1 LAAAKSLRK
10 SLPGILRFPLLET
23 RRPNPPIR
31 SGLHY
36 RYARIG
42 FPHGTVYFKI
52 IGFGEPTTYRI
63 CQFRSPGD
71 GEEMERRLAA
81 IVCADVAGYSRMMGA
96 DEEGT
101 HAAFKAHRSATYPII
116 LNHGGRVV
124 KNTGDGFLLEFP
136 SIVGAIESSIAMQ
149 ALMAE
154 RNNHLP
160 GDRVMQ
166 FRLGVHMG
174 DVIADED
181 EVFGDGVNIAVRLE
195 AVAAPGGVAVSA
207 KAYHEASKHLSV
219 TLVDA
224 GSHRFKNIEDTINV
238 WTWAPS
244 GSDARGREPKSTSS
258 LPAQYR
264 TAIVGVLPFANLS
277 DSSDEYFSDGL
288 TEDLIHALSLQSF
301 YRVLSRNST
310 FSFKDKNLSARLIAR
325 EIDATYLI
333 QGSVRRAGTKIRVT
347 AELVA
352 PENGE
357 QLWTGRYDRDIGDLF
372 AMQDEITTSLSA
384 ALAPEIY
391 RAEASAPS
399 RSSSTD
405 LTAWDRFLRGLSHY
419 YRHTKADFEASIDL
433 FREAIALD
441 PALAIARAYLATI
454 MVQGVQYGWI
464 KSTSQLWTEAM
475 NLAESSV
482 RLDPHSSFAFSILSY
497 MHAMEGHYEAA
508 MEAAK
513 RAVKLNPYDM
523 GARGVLG
530 ISHLV
535 IGEHRQAIEL
545 FSAAVQR
552 GNSDPRYK
560 WAALNAFSHYLVGQY
575 DASLSWAREALY
587 LNPNHLQVLAVR
599 AAALAQ
605 LGRTEEA
612 AKAAEVLLTNF
623 PGLTVE
629 RHLRNFRWKTPADIA
644 HFRDGLLKAGV
655 PFSKL
660 TLVDST
666 SKRTA

>member
-1 LAAAKSLRK
+1 
-10 SLPGILRFPLLET
+10 
-23 RRPNPPIR
+23 
-31 SGLHY
+31 
-36 RYARIG
+36 
-42 FPHGTVYFKI
+42 
-52 IGFGEPTTYRI
+52 
-63 CQFRSPGD
+63 
-71 GEEMERRLAA
+71 MERRLAA
-81 IVCADVAGYSRMMGA
+81 IVCADVAGYSRLMGA
-96 DEEGT
+96 DEAGT
-101 HAAFKAHRSATYPII
+101 HAAFKAHRSAIYPII

-136 SIVGAIESSIAMQ
+136 SIVGAIESAIALQ

-160 GDRVMQ
+160 ADRVMQ

-181 EVFGDGVNIAVRLE
+181 EVFGDGVNVAVRLE
-195 AVAAPGGVAVSA
+195 SVAAPGGVAVSA
-207 KAYHEASKHLSV
+207 KAHSEASKHLSV
-219 TLVDA
+219 AFVDA
-224 GSHRFKNIEDTINV
+224 GSHRFKNIEDTVDV
-238 WTWAPS
+238 WTWEPG
-244 GSDARGREPKSTSS
+244 GSDGSGREPKNSS
-258 LPAQYR
+258 NLPAQYR

-310 FSFKDKNLSARLIAR
+310 FAFKGKNLSTRLIAR

-347 AELVA
+347 AELIA
-352 PENGE
+352 PESGE
-357 QLWTGRYDRDIGDLF
+357 QLWAGRYDRDIGDLF

-391 RAEASAPS
+391 RAEASAPA

-419 YRHTKADFEASIDL
+419 YQQTKEDFERSIAL

-441 PALAIARAYLATI
+441 PALSIARAYLATI
-454 MVQGVQYGWI
+454 LVQGVQYGWI
-464 KSTSQLWTEAM
+464 MSTRQLWTEAM
-475 NLAESSV
+475 SLAESSV
-482 RLDPHSSFAFSILSY
+482 RLDPRSSFAFSIFSY
-497 MHAMEGHYEAA
+497 VHAMEGNHEAA

-530 ISHLV
+530 ICHLV
-535 IGEHRQAIEL
+535 TGEHRQAIEL
-545 FSAAVQR
+545 FSTAVQR

-560 WAALNAFSHYLVGQY
+560 WAAMNAFSHYLLGQY

-587 LNPNHLQVLAVR
+587 SNPNHLQVLAVR

-605 LGRTEEA
+605 SGRTEEA
-612 AKAAEVLLTNF
+612 AKAAEVLLSSY
-623 PGLTVE
+623 PGLTVQ

-644 HFRDGLLKAGV
+644 HYRDGLLKAGV
-655 PFSKL
+655 PSTKL
-660 TLVDST
+660 TLVESAA
-666 SKRTA
+666 KRIANS

>member
-1 LAAAKSLRK
+1 
-10 SLPGILRFPLLET
+10 
-23 RRPNPPIR
+23 
-31 SGLHY
+31 
-36 RYARIG
+36 
-42 FPHGTVYFKI
+42 
-52 IGFGEPTTYRI
+52 
-63 CQFRSPGD
+63 
-71 GEEMERRLAA
+71 
-81 IVCADVAGYSRMMGA
+81 MMGA
-96 DEEGT
+96 DEAGT
-101 HAAFKAHRSATYPII
+101 HATFKAHRSAIYPII
-116 LNHGGRVV
+116 LNHGGRLV
-124 KNTGDGFLLEFP
+124 KNTGDGFLVEFP
-136 SIVGAIESSIAMQ
+136 SIVEAIESAIAMQ
-149 ALMAE
+149 ALMVE
-154 RNNHLP
+154 RNDHLP
-160 GDRVMQ
+160 ADRVMQ
-166 FRLGVHMG
+166 FRMGVHMG

-181 EVFGDGVNIAVRLE
+181 EVFGDGVNVAVRLE
-195 AVAAPGGVAVSA
+195 AIAVPGGVAVSA

-219 TLVDA
+219 PLVDV
-224 GSHRFKNIEDTINV
+224 GSHRLKNIEEPVQV
-238 WTWAPS
+238 WTWEPG
-244 GSDARGREPKSTSS
+244 GSDTSGREPKNTSN

-264 TAIVGVLPFANLS
+264 TAIVGVLPFSNLS
-277 DSSDEYFSDGL
+277 DSTDEYFSDGL

-310 FSFKDKNLSARLIAR
+310 FSFKGKSLSARLIAR

-347 AELVA
+347 AELIA

-357 QLWTGRYDRDIGDLF
+357 QLWAGRYDRDIGDLF

-391 RAEASAPS
+391 RAEASAPARCS
-399 RSSSTD
+399 FTD

-419 YRHTKADFEASIDL
+419 YKHTKADFEASIDL
-433 FREAIALD
+433 CREAIALD

-464 KSTSQLWTEAM
+464 KSTSPLWTEAM
-475 NLAESSV
+475 ALAETSV
-482 RLDPHSSFAFSILSY
+482 RLDPRSSFAFSILSY
-497 MHAMEGHYEAA
+497 MHAMQGNYEAA

-530 ISHLV
+530 IAHLV

-545 FSAAVQR
+545 FSTAVQR

-605 LGRTEEA
+605 LGRAEEA
-612 AKAAEVLLTNF
+612 AKAAQVLLGNF
-623 PGLTVE
+623 PTLTVE
-629 RHLRNFRWKTPADIA
+629 RHLRNFRWKSPDDIA
-644 HFRDGLLKAGV
+644 HYRDGLLKAGV
-655 PFSKL
+655 PFTKL
-660 TLVDST
+660 TLVEPASM
-666 SKRTA
+666 RTA

>member
-1 LAAAKSLRK
+1 
-10 SLPGILRFPLLET
+10 
-23 RRPNPPIR
+23 
-31 SGLHY
+31 
-36 RYARIG
+36 
-42 FPHGTVYFKI
+42 
-52 IGFGEPTTYRI
+52 
-63 CQFRSPGD
+63 
-71 GEEMERRLAA
+71 MERRLAA
-81 IVCADVAGYSRMMGA
+81 IVCADIAGYSRMMGA
-96 DEEGT
+96 DEAGT
-101 HAAFKAHRSATYPII
+101 HAAFKAHRSAIYPIV

-136 SIVGAIESSIAMQ
+136 SIVGAIESAIAVQ

-160 GDRVMQ
+160 ADRVMQ

-174 DVIADED
+174 DVMADED
-181 EVFGDGVNIAVRLE
+181 DVFGDDVNIAVRLE
-195 AVAAPGGVAVSA
+195 TVATPGGVAVSA
-207 KAYHEASKHLSV
+207 KAYNEAAKHLSA

-224 GSHRFKNIEDTINV
+224 GCHRFKNIEQPVNV
-238 WTWAPS
+238 WTWEPG
-244 GSDARGREPKSTSS
+244 GSDTRGRLPKDASN

-277 DSSDEYFSDGL
+277 DSTDEYFSDGL
-288 TEDLIHALSLQSF
+288 TEDLIHALSLQSLF
-301 YRVLSRNST
+301 RVLSRNST
-310 FSFKDKNLSARLIAR
+310 FSFKGKNLSTRLIAR

-333 QGSVRRAGTKIRVT
+333 QGSVRRAGAKIRVT
-347 AELVA
+347 AELIA
-352 PENGE
+352 PENGQ
-357 QLWTGRYDRDIGDLF
+357 QLWAGRYDRDIGDLF

-391 RAEASAPS
+391 RAEASAPTRS
-399 RSSSTD
+399 SSSTD

-419 YRHTKADFEASIDL
+419 YRHTKADFEASIGL

-441 PALAIARAYLATI
+441 PALSIARAYLATI
-454 MVQGVQYGWI
+454 LVQGVQYGWMR
-464 KSTSQLWTEAM
+464 STGELWTEAM
-475 NLAESSV
+475 DLAESSV
-482 RLDPHSSFAFSILSY
+482 RLDPRSAFAFSILSY
-497 MHAMEGHYEAA
+497 MHAMEGHHEAA
-508 MEAAK
+508 MDAAK
-513 RAVKLNPYDM
+513 RAVALNPYDM

-530 ISHLV
+530 ICHLV
-535 IGEHRQAIEL
+535 IGEHRRAIEL
-545 FSAAVQR
+545 FSTAVQR

-605 LGRTEEA
+605 SGRAEEA
-612 AKAAEVLLTNF
+612 AKAAEVLLTSY

-644 HFRDGLLKAGV
+644 HYRDGLLKAGV
-655 PFSKL
+655 PSTKL
-660 TLVDST
+660 TLVEPA
-666 SKRTA
+666 SKRTANS

>member
-1 LAAAKSLRK
+1 
-10 SLPGILRFPLLET
+10 
-23 RRPNPPIR
+23 
-31 SGLHY
+31 
-36 RYARIG
+36 
-42 FPHGTVYFKI
+42 
-52 IGFGEPTTYRI
+52 
-63 CQFRSPGD
+63 
-71 GEEMERRLAA
+71 MERRLAA
-81 IVCADVAGYSRMMGA
+81 IVCADVAGYSRMMGV
-96 DEEGT
+96 DEAGT
-101 HAAFKAHRSATYPII
+101 HAAFKAHRSAIYPII
-116 LNHGGRVV
+116 LNHGGRGV

-136 SIVGAIESSIAMQ
+136 SIVGAIESAIAMQ

-160 GDRVMQ
+160 ADRVMQ

-195 AVAAPGGVAVSA
+195 AVALPGGVAVSE
-207 KAYHEASKHLSV
+207 KAYSEARKHLSA
-219 TLVDA
+219 TLVHA
-224 GSHRFKNIEDTINV
+224 GSHRLKNIDEPVNV
-238 WTWAPS
+238 WTWEPG
-244 GSDARGREPKSTSS
+244 GSDARGQEPRNPSN

-277 DSSDEYFSDGL
+277 DSADEYFSDGL

-384 ALAPEIY
+384 ALAPQIY
-391 RAEASAPS
+391 RAEASAPA
-399 RSSSTD
+399 RSSPTD

-419 YRHTKADFEASIDL
+419 YRHTKADFETSIGL

-441 PALAIARAYLATI
+441 SGVSIAHAYLPAI

-464 KSTSQLWTEAM
+464 KSTSELWTEAM

-482 RLDPHSSFAFSILSY
+482 RLDPRSSFAFSILSY
-497 MHAMEGHYEAA
+497 MHAMEGNYAGA
-508 MEAAK
+508 RAAAK
-513 RAVKLNPYDM
+513 KAVELNPDDM

-530 ISHLV
+530 ICHLV

-552 GNSDPRYK
+552 GNSDPRYQ
-560 WAALNAFSHYLVGQY
+560 WAALNAFGHYLLGQY
-575 DASLSWAREALY
+575 DASLSWAREALC

-605 LGRTEEA
+605 LGRAEEA

-660 TLVDST
+660 TLVDFA
-666 SKRTA
+666 SKRTANS

>member
-1 LAAAKSLRK
+1 
-10 SLPGILRFPLLET
+10 
-23 RRPNPPIR
+23 
-31 SGLHY
+31 
-36 RYARIG
+36 
-42 FPHGTVYFKI
+42 
-52 IGFGEPTTYRI
+52 
-63 CQFRSPGD
+63 
-71 GEEMERRLAA
+71 MERRLAA

-101 HAAFKAHRSATYPII
+101 HAAFKAHRSAIYPII
-116 LNHGGRVV
+116 LNHGGRLV

-136 SIVGAIESSIAMQ
+136 SVVSAIESGIAMQ
-149 ALMAE
+149 ALMVE
-154 RNNHLP
+154 RNDQLP
-160 GDRVMQ
+160 ADRVMQ

-195 AVAAPGGVAVSA
+195 AIAAPGGVAVSA
-207 KAYHEASKHLSV
+207 KAYDEANKHLSAPF
-219 TLVDA
+219 VDA
-224 GSHRFKNIEDTINV
+224 GTHRFKNIAEPVHV
-238 WTWAPS
+238 WTWKPV
-244 GSDARGREPKSTSS
+244 GYDDAGRKPETATN

-277 DSSDEYFSDGL
+277 DSADEYFSDGL

-310 FSFKDKNLSARLIAR
+310 FAFKGKSLSTRLIAR

-333 QGSVRRAGTKIRVT
+333 QGSVRRAGSKVRVT
-347 AELVA
+347 AELIA

-372 AMQDEITTSLSA
+372 AMQDEITTNLCA

-391 RAEASAPS
+391 RAEASAPA

-419 YRHTKADFEASIDL
+419 YKPTKADYEASIEL

-441 PALAIARAYLATI
+441 PALSIARAYLATI
-454 MVQGVQYGWI
+454 LVQGVQFGWI
-464 KSTSQLWTEAM
+464 KSTSELWREAM
-475 NLAESSV
+475 ELAESSV
-482 RLDPHSSFAFSILSY
+482 RLDPRSSFAFSILAY
-497 MHAMEGHYEAA
+497 VQAMEGYHDAA
-508 MEAAK
+508 MDAARK
-513 RAVKLNPYDM
+513 AVELNPYDM

-530 ISHLV
+530 ICHLV

-545 FSAAVQR
+545 FSTAVQR
-552 GNSDPRYK
+552 GNSDPRYQ
-560 WAALNAFSHYLVGQY
+560 WPALSAFSHYLLRQY

-587 LNPNHLQVLAVR
+587 MNPNHLQVLCVR

-605 LGRTEEA
+605 LDRTEEA
-612 AKAAEVLLTNF
+612 AKAVEVLLGSF

-629 RHLRNFRWKTPADIA
+629 RHLKNFRWKSPADTA
-644 HFRDGLLKAGV
+644 HYRDGLLKAGV
-655 PFSKL
+655 PLRNL
-660 TLVDST
+660 TLVGSG
-666 SKRTA
+666 SKRTANT

>member
-1 LAAAKSLRK
+1 
-10 SLPGILRFPLLET
+10 
-23 RRPNPPIR
+23 
-31 SGLHY
+31 
-36 RYARIG
+36 
-42 FPHGTVYFKI
+42 
-52 IGFGEPTTYRI
+52 
-63 CQFRSPGD
+63 
-71 GEEMERRLAA
+71 MERRLAA

-96 DEEGT
+96 DEAGT
-101 HAAFKAHRSATYPII
+101 HAAFKAHRSAIYPII

-136 SIVGAIESSIAMQ
+136 SVVGATESAIAMQ

-154 RNNHLP
+154 RNHHLP
-160 GDRVMQ
+160 ADRVMQ

-174 DVIADED
+174 DVIADEE

-224 GSHRFKNIEDTINV
+224 GSHRFKNIEETVNV
-238 WTWAPS
+238 WTWEPG
-244 GSDARGREPKSTSS
+244 GSDSRGREPRGTSN

-264 TAIVGVLPFANLS
+264 TAIVGVLPFINLS

-288 TEDLIHALSLQSF
+288 TEDLIHALSLQSLF
-301 YRVLSRNST
+301 RVLSRNST
-310 FSFKDKNLSARLIAR
+310 FSFKGKTLSTRLIAR

-333 QGSVRRAGTKIRVT
+333 QGSVRRAGAKIRVT
-347 AELVA
+347 AELIA

-357 QLWTGRYDRDIGDLF
+357 QLWAGRYDRDIGDLF

-391 RAEASAPS
+391 RAEASVPA
-399 RSSSTD
+399 RSLSTD

-419 YRHTKADFEASIDL
+419 YQQTKADFEASIVL

-441 PALAIARAYLATI
+441 PALSIARAYLGTI
-454 MVQGVQYGWI
+454 LVQGVQYGWI
-464 KSTSQLWTEAM
+464 RSTRQLWAEAM
-475 NLAESSV
+475 SLAEGSV
-482 RLDPHSSFAFSILSY
+482 RLDPRSSFAFSILSY
-497 MHAMEGHYEAA
+497 MHAMEGNYEAA

-513 RAVKLNPYDM
+513 SAVKLNPYDM

-530 ISHLV
+530 ICHLV
-535 IGEHRQAIEL
+535 IGEHREAIEL

-560 WAALNAFSHYLVGQY
+560 WAALNAFSHYLLGQY

-612 AKAAEVLLTNF
+612 AMAAERLLSSY

-629 RHLRNFRWKTPADIA
+629 RHLRNFRWKRPTDIA
-644 HFRDGLLKAGV
+644 HYREGLSKAGV
-655 PFSKL
+655 PSTRL
-660 TLVDST
+660 TVVESA
-666 SKRTA
+666 SKRTANS